1 MIAAFE
7 DYDIICLQECFDT
20 FTHRQFDLIEK
31 LEKAGFKY
39 VNTSDKPGFC
49 EPKMIDGGIVVMSKF
64 PIVESNFYD
73 YGTMGQS
80 DGLSK
85 KGILYCRIQIEV
97 PEDENE
103 LRKNKEGV
111 LMLFLINFRDKCIL
125 QMFLLLILRPII
137 LICQKRL

>member
-1 MIAAFE
+1 
-7 DYDIICLQECFDT
+7 
-20 FTHRQFDLIEK
+20 
-31 LEKAGFKY
+31 
-39 VNTSDKPGFC
+39 
-49 EPKMIDGGIVVMSKF
+49 MSKF

-103 LRKNKEGV
+103 LRENKEGV